1 MKKLM
6 LAAVFAMAFFATSA
20 WAKGKGHENDGTKP
34 RINAESMSMIGLG
47 AASAVGAGVYLA
59 RRAKR
64 RS

>member
-6 LAAVFAMAFFATSA
+6 LTAVFAMAFFVPSA
-20 WAKGKGHENDGTKP
+20 WANKGHENDGTRS
-34 RINAESMSMIGLG
+34 RINAESLSLIGLG

-64 RS
+64 QS